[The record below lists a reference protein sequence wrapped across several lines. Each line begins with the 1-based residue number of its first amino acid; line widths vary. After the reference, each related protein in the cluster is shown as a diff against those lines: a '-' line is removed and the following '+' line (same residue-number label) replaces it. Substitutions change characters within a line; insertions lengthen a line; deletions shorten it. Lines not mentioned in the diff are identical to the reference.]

1 MNRNGDTREIHLA
14 HSKHFFFQNS
24 LLRNLNDLNDL
35 LILINYTVSF
45 RSGEINCASTAS
57 ARVLVSREGEV
68 TLLGP
73 VDIGPAG
80 ESLGLK
86 VKMKHDF
93 MPFLPLV
100 YHNIIVIDVYCC
112 DYQDFTIPIPMATV
126 LSFIVVVVIMITN
139 F

>member
-1 MNRNGDTREIHLA
+1 MNRNGDTRENHLA

-24 LLRNLNDLNDL
+24 LLRHLNDLNDL
-35 LILINYTVSF
+35 LIHINYTVSF

-93 MPFLPLV
+93 MPFMPLV
-100 YHNIIVIDVYCC
+100 YHCY
-112 DYQDFTIPIPMATV
+112 
-126 LSFIVVVVIMITN
+126 
-139 F
+139 